1 MRVWRIAP
9 SCTRC
14 AGRTYSCRSCPLH
27 HRMEASAPLV
37 SFTGSVHPV
46 LLQRATESQGMQ
58 ILEFLIETGSFR
70 FSDVAHSGAA
80 EFITVAGVK
89 RHAEVSCALTL
100 EKLKEGKL
108 RSTTWQLHFSGS
120 CSAMA
125 AWWRSVGT
133 PCGVPSQQEHV
144 SPDTRSQ
151 GFDHRHR
158 CC

>member
-1 MRVWRIAP
+1 MWRIAP

-58 ILEFLIETGSFR
+58 ILEFLIETGPFR
-70 FSDVAHSGAA
+70 FSDVAPSGAA

-89 RHAEVSCALTL
+89 RHAEVSCALTVG
-100 EKLKEGKL
+100 KLRERKL
-108 RSTTWQLHFSGS
+108 RSTTWQLHLSGS
-120 CSAMA
+120 CFGHSM
-125 AWWRSVGT
+125 WCSF
-133 PCGVPSQQEHV
+133 P
-144 SPDTRSQ
+144 TRTRVT
-151 GFDHRHR
+151 RHQVDPR
-158 CC
+158 HMCS